1 MPADRK
7 VKDLSRGMGMKLQ
20 LAAALSHGAELLILD
35 EPSSGLDP
43 VSREEM
49 LDILA
54 DFMTDEDHTIL
65 FSTHITSDLERLADY
80 ITVMDRGRVIASDAA
95 DDLRDTYRMVAGGPS
110 DLTVDIRAV
119 AHGLRRHGTG
129 WDALVPVAGMSDLA
143 SDLHTEVPALD
154 DIVVRLGKENRHA

>member
-49 LDILA
+49 LEILA

-95 DDLRDTYRMVAGGPS
+95 DDLRDTCLLYTS
-110 DLTVDIRAV
+110 DAAD
-119 AHGLRRHGTG
+119 
-129 WDALVPVAGMSDLA
+129 
-143 SDLHTEVPALD
+143 E
-154 DIVVRLGKENRHA
+154 